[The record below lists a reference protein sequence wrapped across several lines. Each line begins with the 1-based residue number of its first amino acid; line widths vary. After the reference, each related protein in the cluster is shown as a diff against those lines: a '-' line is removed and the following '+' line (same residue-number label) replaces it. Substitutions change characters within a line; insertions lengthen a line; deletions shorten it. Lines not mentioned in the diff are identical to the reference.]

1 MKQLIKIGGI
11 LSSLILFSTLS
22 HGAGT
27 TAGSFIRNQAS
38 VSYETAA
45 GTITDTSANVEFQVQ
60 ELVRSTL
67 VKLDAGSVS
76 VSSPQT
82 GAAMK
87 FRLQNDGNS
96 PEGFSIFVSQ
106 DSGDDFDVTVGSFY
120 IDDGDGVLDTAL
132 DTLYDNNNPPEL
144 AADASIVIWVTSDIP
159 GSLTDADLANLNVSA
174 VSHTFVA
181 DGQSDPVAGGTVGGG
196 GSSGTTAVNAA
207 AITSVTSTFVVTDID
222 VTITKAITATRDNLG
237 GGTGSQRVPGAEVDY
252 TLTVTVTG
260 TGTANNV
267 IVTDDLP
274 DELQL
279 KNGVTGTIT
288 VGGVDETASSAD
300 ADGTSYDAN
309 TGTITVE
316 LGNINAGDPSIDI
329 VFTTI
334 IQ

>member
-27 TAGSFIRNQAS
+27 SAGSYIRNQAS

-96 PEGFSIFVSQ
+96 PEGFSIFVTQ

-120 IDDGDGVLDTAL
+120 VDDGDGIFDPAL

-144 AADASIVIWVTSDIP
+144 AADASIVLWVSSDIP
-159 GSLTDADLANLNVSA
+159 GSLSDADLANLNVSA
-174 VSHTFVA
+174 VSHSFVA
-181 DGQSDPVAGGTVGGG
+181 AGQTNPGAGAVVGNAGPDN
-196 GSSGTTAVNAA
+196 TDVVNASP
-207 AITSVTSTFVVTDID
+207 ITSVTSTFVVTDID
-222 VTITKAITATRDNLG
+222 VSITKAITATRDNLG

-279 KNGVTGTIT
+279 KDGVSGIIS

-300 ADGTSYDAN
+300 GDGTSYDAN

>member
-11 LSSLILFSTLS
+11 LYSLILFSTLS

-27 TAGSFIRNQAS
+27 SAGSWIQNQAS
-38 VSYETAA
+38 VSYQTAS
-45 GTITDTSANVEFQVQ
+45 GNVTSDSAVVQFQVQ
-60 ELVRSTL
+60 ELVRSSI

-82 GAAMK
+82 NAAMK

-106 DSGDDFDVTVGSFY
+106 DSGDDFDVTIGSY
-120 IDDGDGVLDTAL
+120 YVDDGDGIFDPAL
-132 DTLYDNNNPPEL
+132 DTLYDNSNPPEL
-144 AADASIVIWVTSDIP
+144 AADASIVLWITSDIP
-159 GSLTDADLANLNVSA
+159 SSLSDADLANLNVSA

-181 DGQSDPVAGGTVGGG
+181 DGQATPSAGAVVENAGPDSTDV
-196 GSSGTTAVNAA
+196 VNAA
-207 AITSVTSTFVVTDID
+207 AITSITSTFVVTDID
-222 VTITKAITATRDNLG
+222 VTITKVISATRDNLG

-260 TGTANNV
+260 SGTANNI

-274 DELQL
+274 DQLQL
-279 KNGVTGTIT
+279 KDGVSGIIT
-288 VGGVDETASSAD
+288 VGGIDETASSAD
-300 ADGTSYDAN
+300 SDGTSYDAN

-316 LGNINAGDPSIDI
+316 LGDIDAGDPSVDI